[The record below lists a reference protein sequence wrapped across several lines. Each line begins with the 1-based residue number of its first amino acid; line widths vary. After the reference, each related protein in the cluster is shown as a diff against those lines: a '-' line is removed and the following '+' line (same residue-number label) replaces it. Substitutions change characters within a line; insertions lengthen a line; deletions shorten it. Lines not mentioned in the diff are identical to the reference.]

1 MANNLQPAMLQPIK
15 HVLVGDVAV
24 KIPANPVSLQIFRAP
39 HADQCSASDGSRTAS
54 TARKRYGIPYKDACQ
69 RLYHEEHQRILLADA
84 NAKAWHD
91 LEVSADNA
99 LWDMRSTRDT
109 IRDTVAEENKRAQ
122 KK

>member
-1 MANNLQPAMLQPIK
+1 MLTSVQPPTDHELLQL
-15 HVLVGDVAV
+15 
-24 KIPANPVSLQIFRAP
+24 
-39 HADQCSASDGSRTAS
+39 HAEAIALTE
-54 TARKRYGIPYKDACQ
+54 RYGIPYKDACQ

-109 IRDTVAEENKRAQ
+109 IRDTVAGENKRAQ